1 MSKAQITIFSGNN
14 AYLPLT
20 EEGITWETQRKNSP
34 SVLRF
39 KVLKDS
45 IISFTE
51 GDAVKLSVDGKDIFY
66 GFVFTKSRDK
76 DHRITVTAY
85 DQLRY
90 FKNTDTY
97 RYENKTA
104 TSFIKQLAGDFKL
117 NTGTLEDTKYVIPKR
132 IESDVSLFDMV
143 QNALDETLIQ
153 TNKMYVLYD
162 DCGKL
167 TLKNIESMRLNLLIA
182 DETAQ
187 NFAYESSIDK
197 QTYNRIKLVKETEN
211 EIDEQPQEYVITSE
225 SANKWGILQYTHKMK
240 NMINLK
246 ETAQNLLS
254 LYDKRTRTLS
264 IDNVF
269 GDIRVRAG
277 VSLPIYLNIG
287 DMILNNYMIVES
299 VKHTFKNEEHFMDL
313 TLRGG
318 EFIG

>member
-1 MSKAQITIFSGNN
+1 MSKAQITIFNNNN
-14 AYLPLT
+14 AYLPLI
-20 EEGITWETQRKNSP
+20 EEGITWETQRKNVP
-34 SVLRF
+34 GVLRF

-51 GDAVKLSVDGKDIFY
+51 GDAVKLSVDGKGVFY
-66 GFVFTKSRDK
+66 GFIFTKSRDK
-76 DHRITVTAY
+76 DHLITVTAY

-104 TSFIKQLAGDFKL
+104 ASFIKQLAGDFKL
-117 NTGTLEDTKYVIPKR
+117 NTGTLEDTGYVIPKR
-132 IESDVSLFDMV
+132 IESDTSLFDMV

-153 TNKMYVLYD
+153 TNKMYVLFD

-167 TLKNIESMRLNLLIA
+167 TLKNIESMRIDLLIT

-187 NFAYESSIDK
+187 NFSYESSIDK
-197 QTYNRIKLVKETEN
+197 QTYNRIKIVKETESEN
-211 EIDEQPQEYVITSE
+211 EEQQEYVITSE

>member
-1 MSKAQITIFSGNN
+1 MSKAQITIFSNNN
-14 AYLPLT
+14 AYIPLT
-20 EEGITWETQRKNSP
+20 EEGITWETKRKNAP
-34 SVLRF
+34 GVLRF

-51 GDAVKLSVDGKDIFY
+51 GDAVKLSVDGKGVFY
-66 GFVFTKSRDK
+66 GFIFTKSRDK
-76 DHRITVTAY
+76 DHLITVTAY

-90 FKNTDTY
+90 FKNADTY

-104 TSFIKQLAGDFKL
+104 ASFIKQLAGDFKL
-117 NTGTLEDTKYVIPKR
+117 NTGTLEDTGYAIPKR
-132 IESDVSLFDMV
+132 IESDTSLFDMV

-153 TNKMYVLYD
+153 TNKMYVLFD

-167 TLKNIESMRLNLLIA
+167 TLKNIESMRIDLLIT

-187 NFAYESSIDK
+187 NFSYESSIDK
-197 QTYNRIKLVKETEN
+197 QTYNRIKIAKETESEN
-211 EIDEQPQEYVITSE
+211 EEQQEYVITSE
-225 SANKWGILQYTHKMK
+225 STNKWGILQYTHKMK

>member
-1 MSKAQITIFSGNN
+1 MSKAQITIFNNNN
-14 AYLPLT
+14 AYIPLI
-20 EEGITWETQRKNSP
+20 EEGITWETQRKNAP
-34 SVLRF
+34 GVLRF
-39 KVLKDS
+39 KVLKDN

-51 GDAVKLSVDGKDIFY
+51 GDAVKLSIDDKDIFY
-66 GFVFTKSRDK
+66 GFIFTKSRDK
-76 DHRITVTAY
+76 DHLITVTAY

-90 FKNTDTY
+90 LKNTDTY

-104 TSFIKQLAGDFKL
+104 TSFIKQLAGDFQL
-117 NTGTLEDTKYVIPKR
+117 NVGTLEDTKYIIPKK
-132 IESDVSLFDMV
+132 IENDVSLFDMV
-143 QNALDETLIQ
+143 QNALDDTVIQ
-153 TNKMYVLYD
+153 TDKMYVLYD

-167 TLKNIESMRLNLLIA
+167 TLKNIESMRLDLLIT

-187 NFAYESSIDK
+187 NFSYESSIDK
-197 QTYNRIKLVKETEN
+197 QTYNRIKLIKKTDG
-211 EIDEQPQEYVITSE
+211 DEQAQEYVITSE
-225 SANKWGILQYTHKMK
+225 SVNNWGVLQYTKEME

-246 ETAQNLLS
+246 ETAQNLLNF
-254 LYDKRTRTLS
+254 YDKRTRTLS

-277 VSLPIYLNIG
+277 TSLPIYLNIG

-313 TLRGG
+313 TLKGG

>member
-1 MSKAQITIFSGNN
+1 MSKAQITIFNNNN
-14 AYLPLT
+14 AYIPLV
-20 EEGITWETQRKNSP
+20 EEGITWETERKNSP

-51 GDAVKLSVDGKDIFY
+51 GDAVKLGVDGKDIFY
-66 GFVFTKSRDK
+66 GFVFSKSRDK
-76 DHRITVTAY
+76 DHLITVTAY

-90 FKNTDTY
+90 FTNTDTY

-104 TSFIKQLAGDFKL
+104 ASFIKQLAGDFKL
-117 NTGTLEDTKYVIPKR
+117 NIGTLENTKYVIPKR

-143 QNALDETLIQ
+143 QNALDETLVQ
-153 TNKMYVLYD
+153 TNEMYVLYD

-167 TLKNIESMRLNLLIA
+167 TLKNIENMRLDLLIT

-187 NFAYESSIDK
+187 NFSYESSIDK

-211 EIDEQPQEYVITSE
+211 QEAAQEYVITSE
-225 SANKWGILQYTHKMK
+225 SANKWGILQYTKK
-240 NMINLK
+240 IENMINLK

-277 VSLPIYLNIG
+277 VSLPIHLNIG
-287 DMILNNYMIVES
+287 DVILNNYMIVES

-313 TLRGG
+313 TLIGG

>member
-1 MSKAQITIFSGNN
+1 LNKAQITIFSGNN

-66 GFVFTKSRDK
+66 GFVFSKSRDK
-76 DHRITVTAY
+76 DHLITVTAY

-90 FKNTDTY
+90 FTNTDTY

-104 TSFIKQLAGDFKL
+104 ASFIKQLAGDFKL
-117 NTGTLEDTKYVIPKR
+117 NVGTLENTKYVIPKR

-143 QNALDETLIQ
+143 QNALDETLVQ
-153 TNKMYVLYD
+153 TNEMYVLYD

-167 TLKNIESMRLNLLIA
+167 TLKNIENMRLDLLIT

-187 NFAYESSIDK
+187 NFSYESSIDK

-211 EIDEQPQEYVITSE
+211 DEAAQQYVITSE
-225 SANKWGILQYTHKMK
+225 SANKWGILQYTKK
-240 NMINLK
+240 IENMINLK

-277 VSLPIYLNIG
+277 VSLPIHLNIG

-299 VKHTFKNEEHFMDL
+299 AKHTFKNEEHFMDL
-313 TLRGG
+313 SLRGG